1 MDQKTIFLIGFGGFL
16 GAISRYYLSGLVTK
30 GDFPYGT
37 LLVNFIGCLLLGLL
51 LFSSFYLGFFPNQY
65 RNFAAIGF
73 LGSFTTMSTF
83 SFETVEFF
91 NEGNI
96 LLGSGNI
103 LLNIG
108 LSIAGIYL
116 GRFLAV
122 TLSI

>member
-1 MDQKTIFLIGFGGFL
+1 MVDFLVQFHVI
-16 GAISRYYLSGLVTK
+16 IWEVTK

-51 LFSSFYLGFFPNQY
+51 LFSSFYLGSFPNQY

-73 LGSFTTMSTF
+73 LGSFTSTF

-96 LLGSGNI
+96 LLGSD
-103 LLNIG
+103 
-108 LSIAGIYL
+108 SIKY
-116 GRFLAV
+116 RV
-122 TLSI
+122 K